1 MGISVSEEIRASL
14 VARRAEADRILADAE
29 RKAGELATLA
39 GDADRALAAARIDRL
54 RELQRQIKAQQRRI
68 ETAYSAL
75 TEAMAVNAVKLAE
88 VAREADFS
96 IPPWPEGIRRTV
108 EIRLAETREVTFR
121 IETGAAAANGSRRQ
135 VYDRT
140 QRSEEAA

>member
-1 MGISVSEEIRASL
+1 MGISVSEDIRASL
-14 VARRAEADRILADAE
+14 VAKRDEADRILADAE

-39 GDADRALAAARIDRL
+39 GDADRALATARINRL
-54 RELQRQIKAQQRRI
+54 RELQRQIQAQQRQI
-68 ETAYSAL
+68 ESAYAAL
-75 TEAMAVNAVKLAE
+75 AEAMAMNALKLAE

-121 IETGAAAANGSRRQ
+121 IETEGAAVANGSGQ
-135 VYDRT
+135 PV
-140 QRSEEAA
+140 